1 MSCPWWATAI
11 YGGYTMESIKILRL
25 PAALER
31 LGMGETSY
39 RTAMAAGLVP
49 KLIPLGVRSVG
60 IPDHELNQVIRAR
73 IAGLSDD
80 EIRKLV
86 ERIHTDRARIASEL
100 VGGTA

>member
-1 MSCPWWATAI
+1 
-11 YGGYTMESIKILRL
+11 MESIKILRL

-39 RTAMAAGLVP
+39 RTAMADGLMP
-49 KLIPLGVRSVG
+49 KPIALGARAIG
-60 IPDHELNQVIRAR
+60 IPEHELNQVIRAR

-86 ERIHTDRARIASEL
+86 TRIHDDRARAAAEL
-100 VGGTA
+100 IGGAA